1 MHSRQPDGKHVAIVG
16 SKCKIA
22 LREVGSEMHGCTSSE
37 MKRPFPCPF
46 SSNCLS
52 YAALSSVSFRTC
64 IHNVT
69 FTASNYT
76 LA

>member
-1 MHSRQPDGKHVAIVG
+1 MHSWQPDRKHVAIAD
-16 SKCKIA
+16 SKCNIA
-22 LREVGSEMHGCTSSE
+22 LREVGSEMNGCTSSE

-46 SSNCLS
+46 SSNCLL

-64 IHNVT
+64 VHNVT
-69 FTASNYT
+69 FIASNYA